1 MGMMKQLYT
10 EIQDLISMHCTEDQV
25 IDFVV
30 NEYGFSRSEAQEL
43 IAEFVRDDMLQNCN
57 YAH

>member
-30 NEYGFSRSEAQEL
+30 NEYGFGRSEAQEL